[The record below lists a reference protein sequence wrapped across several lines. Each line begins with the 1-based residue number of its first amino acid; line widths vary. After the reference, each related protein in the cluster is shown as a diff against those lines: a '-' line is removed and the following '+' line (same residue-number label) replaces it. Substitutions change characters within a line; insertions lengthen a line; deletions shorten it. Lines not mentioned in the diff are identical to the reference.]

1 MAEERGRGKPLYA
14 QIKECLLQRIADGVY
29 KRGEAIPSE
38 AELAKEFGASVFT
51 VRQAVS
57 LLVADGM
64 LIKRQG
70 RRTFVSNQKTTLT
83 FLTWLPETKQGEKI
97 LLDVIA
103 RFEQK
108 SPSLSIECLPTTY
121 PTARKELVQ
130 RISTGN
136 APDVAHIVSHWT
148 SYFASMG
155 AFETLEDLLAKENLE
170 NRLYDKDLWGGMY
183 RNRLYSVAWGLC
195 PIAFI
200 ANKNVLRKA
209 DIDLERYDSPLTLEN
224 FWQICRQIEQG
235 YAHKN
240 VYCYGL
246 NLAGD
251 ETDFL
256 RVYTF
261 LQAFQGGF
269 TNGQGNVVLN
279 SKENTAGFRWLKH
292 FIREFRVLFT
302 DIYTIRERFAQGEI
316 AFISDGPWIKYALED
331 LTGEEFERN
340 FEILL
345 NPVGSGTVSYSWNYN
360 HALAICSQSDH
371 TFHAAQFINATTND
385 YEISN
390 YYYTRVGHLP
400 VNKTYLDDP
409 LYNSVFYRAY
419 KQQLQHAACINAQN
433 TMFEKA
439 MDFCIDA
446 VKRILF
452 EDVDIQKELDDKEYI
467 LKILYAE

>member
-1 MAEERGRGKPLYA
+1 MVEEKGCGKPLYA
-14 QIKECLLQRIADGVY
+14 QIKERLLRRIVDGVY

-38 AELAKEFGASVFT
+38 AELAKAFGTSVFT
-51 VRQAVS
+51 VRQAIS

-108 SPSLSIECLPTTY
+108 YPSLLIECLPTTY
-121 PTARKELVQ
+121 PTARKDLLQ

-155 AFETLEDLLAKENLE
+155 AFDTLEDLLAKENLE
-170 NRLYDKDLWGGMY
+170 NRLYDKDLCGGMY

-195 PIAFI
+195 PIAFL
-200 ANKNVLRKA
+200 ANKNVLREA
-209 DIDLERYDSPLTLEN
+209 GIDRFDSPLTLDA
-224 FWQICRQIEQG
+224 FWQICKQVEQF
-235 YAHKN
+235 YPHKDI
-240 VYCYGL
+240 YCYGL
-246 NLAGD
+246 NLVGD

-261 LQAFQGGF
+261 LQAFKGGF
-269 TNGQGNVVLN
+269 ANEHGKVLFN
-279 SKENTAGFRWLKH
+279 SHENAAGFRWLKN
-292 FIREFRVLFT
+292 FIRERRVLFT
-302 DIYTIRERFAQGEI
+302 DIYTIRERFARGEI

-331 LTGEEFERN
+331 LTGEEFEKN
-340 FEILL
+340 FEVVL
-345 NPVGSGTVSYSWNYN
+345 NPVQSGTVSYSWNYN
-360 HALAICSQSDH
+360 HALALCSQSEH
-371 TFHAAQFINATTND
+371 KFHAAKFIDVITND
-385 YEISN
+385 YEVSN

-409 LYNSVFYRAY
+409 LYNSAFYRAY
-419 KQQLQHAACINAQN
+419 KQQLHHAACINAQN

-452 EDVDIQKELDDKEYI
+452 EDVEIQKELDDKEYI
-467 LKILYAE
+467 LKILYTD

>member
-1 MAEERGRGKPLYA
+1 MARDKGRSKPLYD
-14 QIKECLLQRIADGVY
+14 QVKDRLLRRIVDGVY
-29 KRGEAIPSE
+29 KRGEPIPSE

-70 RRTFVSNQKTTLT
+70 RRTFVSNQKTPLT

-103 RFEQK
+103 LFEK
-108 SPSLSIECLPTTY
+108 KYPSLSIEVLPTTY
-121 PTARKELVQ
+121 PTTRKDLLR

-148 SYFASMG
+148 SYFASIG
-155 AFETLEDLLAKENLE
+155 AFKTLEDLLAKENLE
-170 NRLYDKDLWGGMY
+170 NRLYDKDLGGGMY

-195 PIAFI
+195 PIALI
-200 ANKNVLRKA
+200 ANKNVLRETG
-209 DIDLERYDSPLTLEN
+209 IERFGSPLTLDV
-224 FWQICRQIEQG
+224 FWQICKQIEQR
-235 YAHKN
+235 YTHKN

-246 NLAGD
+246 NFVGD

-261 LQAFQGGF
+261 LQAFKGGF
-269 TNGQGNVVLN
+269 TNEHGEVLFN
-279 SKENTAGFRWLKH
+279 SKENAAGFRWLKN
-292 FIREFRVLFT
+292 FIRECRVLFT
-302 DIYTIRERFAQGEI
+302 DIYTIRERFARGEI

-331 LTGEEFERN
+331 LTGEEFEKN
-340 FEILL
+340 FEVVL
-345 NPVGSGTVSYSWNYN
+345 NPVESGDTSYSWNYN
-360 HALAICSQSDH
+360 HALAICSQSEH
-371 TFHAAQFINATTND
+371 KFHAAKFIDEITND

-409 LYNSVFYRAY
+409 LYNSTFYRAY
-419 KQQLQHAACINAQN
+419 QQQLQHAACINAQN

-446 VKRILF
+446 VKRVLF
-452 EDVDIQKELDDKEYI
+452 EDVDIQRELDDKEYI
-467 LKILYAE
+467 LKILYTE